1 MNWLSVAVFG
11 VWPYIALTMFVVGNI
26 WRWRTDQFGWTTR
39 TSELSEKKILLW
51 ASPIFHV
58 GMLLVLLGH
67 LGGLVIPESFM
78 TSLGVS
84 ESAYH
89 LVAVVAGTGAGS
101 LFALGAVLLVLRRFI
116 LKTRLRL
123 VTRPG
128 DVVMY
133 ILLALIIVIGM
144 AATLSQ
150 NVFGPGYDYRET
162 IGVWL
167 RSIFVAKP
175 AIDIMAG
182 APWIYQLHAGL
193 ALGLFAVWPFSRLV
207 HMWSVP
213 IGYLTRPPIVY
224 RQAGARG

>member
-1 MNWLSVAVFG
+1 MNWLSIAVFG

-39 TSELSEKKILLW
+39 TSELSEKKLLLW
-51 ASPIFHV
+51 ASPIFHF
-58 GMLLVLLGH
+58 GMLLVLVGH
-67 LGGLVIPESFM
+67 LAGLVIPESFM
-78 TSLGVS
+78 TSIGIS
-84 ESAYH
+84 EHAYH
-89 LVAVVAGTGAGS
+89 VFAVTAGTCAG
-101 LFALGAVLLVLRRFI
+101 LVFALGVVLLVLRRFI

-128 DVVMY
+128 DIVMY
-133 ILLALIIVIGM
+133 ILLVLIIIIGLS
-144 AATLSQ
+144 ATLGY
-150 NVFGPGYDYRET
+150 NVFGSGYDYRAT

-167 RSIFVAKP
+167 RSLFIAKP
-175 AIDIMAG
+175 AIDVMAA

-213 IGYLTRPPIVY
+213 IGYVTRPLIVY
-224 RQAGARG
+224 RQAGRA